1 MLQGCRIVAKMPE
14 FCTFAPMSKKKQDIT
29 QKAAIVKALEEHGGR
44 ARLSDIYPRV
54 IELAMFKEG
63 SDKEA
68 TIRATM
74 QRHPELFR
82 HSPDKPDGWWE
93 LVSYQED
100 IASRD
105 NCIAELKAKLA
116 EKEEEIAEWKRVPTE
131 DDFVK
136 KFVKET
142 KHFFKHDRKKA
153 DIIRQIM
160 IKVGRY
166 DADKE
171 LDSWIDG
178 KEQSSAAQAIQKQTE
193 ALLKVVERPTTQNI
207 HGDIIQGDK
216 VAEKTLIPSVGNYKP
231 QITTQNI
238 ETPMPSTEQH
248 QKQNQ
253 LEDE

>member
-1 MLQGCRIVAKMPE
+1 M
-14 FCTFAPMSKKKQDIT
+14 T
-29 QKAAIVKALEEHGGR
+29 QKEAIIKALEEHGGR
-44 ARLSDIYPRV
+44 ERLPVIYPRV
-54 IELAMFKEG
+54 IQLAIFKPG
-63 SDKEA
+63 SDKQA
-68 TIRATM
+68 TIRTTL
-74 QRHPELFR
+74 QRHPECFR
-82 HSPDKPDGWWE
+82 HSPGKPDGWWE
-93 LVSYQED
+93 LVSFQEE

-105 NCIAELKAKLA
+105 NRIAELEAKIK
-116 EKEEEIAEWKRVPTE
+116 EKDEEIAEWKNVPTE
-131 DDFVK
+131 DAFVK

-160 IKVGRY
+160 IKVGRS

-178 KEQSSAAQAIQKQTE
+178 KELPTTAQAIQKQTE
-193 ALLKVVERPTTQNI
+193 ALLKVAERPTI

-216 VAEKTLIPSVGNYKP
+216 VAEKTVIPNVSNYKP

-238 ETPMPSTEQH
+238 ETPLPPSGPQQEQ
-248 QKQNQ
+248 KQ